1 MYRKIMGF
9 LEAWKESEHRKPL
22 ILQGARQVG
31 KTYSIL
37 EFGRTHYENVAYF
50 NFETNPKLNET
61 FEENIS
67 PDYLI
72 PILSHIAGQT
82 IVKEKT
88 LIVFDEVQLCER
100 ALTSLKY
107 FCENAPDYHII
118 AAGSFLVLLLI
129 AVTILLISEKQTNKE
144 LVMEFNLDKED
155 LENQYTDFAR
165 QYDELKLTV
174 SNDSLSVLLEQEQ
187 LKTQRLLEELR
198 TVKSS
203 NATEIRRLKNELASL
218 RKIMIGYIN
227 QIDSLNRLT
236 AQQKEII
243 ADVTQ
248 KYNAASRQ
256 ISNLSEEKKN
266 LTKTVTLAAQL
277 DATNISVQPTN
288 KRGKTA
294 KKVKDIVKFK
304 INFSIVKNITAE
316 TGERTL
322 YIRITKPDNDVLT
335 KSPSNT
341 FPYENRELVYSIKKY
356 IEYNGEEQTVTV
368 YWDVEEYLY
377 AGTYRVDIF
386 TDGTLIGS
394 QSFNL
399 N

>member
-1 MYRKIMGF
+1 M
-9 LEAWKESEHRKPL
+9 A
-22 ILQGARQVG
+22 
-31 KTYSIL
+31 
-37 EFGRTHYENVAYF
+37 
-50 NFETNPKLNET
+50 
-61 FEENIS
+61 
-67 PDYLI
+67 
-72 PILSHIAGQT
+72 
-82 IVKEKT
+82 VKKNT
-88 LIVFDEVQLCER
+88 LLIV
-100 ALTSLKY
+100 
-107 FCENAPDYHII
+107 
-118 AAGSFLVLLLI
+118 AGSLLILLLI
-129 AVTILLISEKQTNKE
+129 GVTILLISEKQTNKE

-203 NATEIRRLKNELASL
+203 NATEIRRLKKELTSL
-218 RKIMIGYIN
+218 RKVMIGYIN

-368 YWDVEEYLY
+368 YCDVEEYLY